1 MKVKVRKV
9 GEKHLFTQ
17 TKSVPK
23 TELYIDYD
31 KIAEAIVKAL
41 GTQSKKDSISI
52 EWMKFIIVPVFWGIA
67 IISGLLAVAL
77 FIYGIGTINPALK
90 SADLSQPVR
99 SFVSIFASFFMVSV
113 CFYSFFTAK
122 EINMEDDRQYVATIF
137 SNIVAL
143 VALVVA
149 LLSLVRG

>member
-9 GEKHLFTQ
+9 GKKHLFTQ

-23 TELYIDYD
+23 TELNIDYD
-31 KIAEAIVKAL
+31 KIAEAIVKAY

-52 EWMKFIIVPVFWGIA
+52 EWMKFVIVPVFWGIA
-67 IISGLLAVAL
+67 IISGVLAVAL
-77 FIYGIGTINPALK
+77 FFYGIGTINSALN
-90 SADLSQPVR
+90 STDSLEFVR
-99 SFVSIFASFFMVSV
+99 SFVSIFASFFMISV

-149 LLSLVRG
+149 LLSLLRG